1 MDNNYLERYIYYVN
15 NLIIWRKKCKIII
28 MNLKFNEK
36 NFIEEMRRNTEKEF
50 LKKITNYDQQ
60 ISPLMRSNGY
70 KRINESERTVIFTF
84 GEITFLRSRW
94 RKNNKTCCPVDEWLG
109 LSKYVRLSNDFVYQL
124 SKLSA
129 MMSYRQVCKSL
140 KMTHNL
146 DVTKDTVLKSVKIA
160 GKLFSEK
167 EKYRFFVDGEI
178 DKIKPKKL
186 YIEGDG
192 VMIKTNTGGDE
203 RKNTDLCHFLIHTG
217 VKNPGSKRKVLMNKH
232 EIINTSYDKAREE
245 LLDYLFNHF
254 EITED
259 TILITNSDNGRGY
272 TKETFR
278 EIKNALGI
286 KKHEHF
292 WDTYHLNE
300 KIKTFFKPYPLQLG
314 EMAFKAIK
322 KNDKE
327 LMRTV
332 LDTVNSLIYDDEEL
346 ILYKKFRR
354 KILNNFSDTKPAKLR
369 GISSQ
374 GIGVM
379 ESQHRKITYRMKHR
393 GMYWSIRGAKSMSQ
407 MIILEYFEQL
417 EDLFFGE
424 WRKKYELY
432 KGSRLGAGHLV
443 NHSPHGAIP
452 AIKNRES
459 RFRY

>member
-1 MDNNYLERYIYYVN
+1 MINT
-15 NLIIWRKKCKIII
+15 
-28 MNLKFNEK
+28 FNESS
-36 NFIEEMRRNTEKEF
+36 FVEEMRKNTEKEF
-50 LKKITNYDQQ
+50 LRKVAQYDNQ
-60 ISPLMRSNGY
+60 IGQVMRAHGY
-70 KRINESERTVIFTF
+70 KRINKSERTVLFTF
-84 GEITFLRSRW
+84 GEITFSRSRW
-94 RKNNKTCCPVDEWLG
+94 CKNEATYCPVDEWLG
-109 LSKYVRLSNDFVYQL
+109 LSKYSRLSNDLIYQL

-129 MMSYRQVCKSL
+129 MMSYRQVCKSV
-140 KMTHNL
+140 KMTYNL
-146 DVTKDTVLKSVKIA
+146 DITKDTVLKSVKIA
-160 GKLFSEK
+160 GKLFSVK
-167 EKYRFFVDGEI
+167 AKYRFFVEGETKKVKLK
-178 DKIKPKKL
+178 KI

-192 VMIKTNTGGDE
+192 VMIKTNAGGDE

-217 VKNPGSKRKVLMNKH
+217 VKNPGSKRRVLMNKH
-232 EIINTSYDKAREE
+232 EIVNTSYDKAREE
-245 LLDYLFNHF
+245 LLDYLINHF

-292 WDTYHLNE
+292 WDAYHLNE
-300 KIKTFFKPYPLQLG
+300 KIKNFFKPYPFQL
-314 EMAFKAIK
+314 EDMAFKAIK
-322 KNDKE
+322 KHDKE

-332 LDTVNSLIYDDEEL
+332 LDTVHSLIVDEEEL
-346 ILYKKFRR
+346 FLYQKFRR

-407 MIILEYFEQL
+407 IIVLEYFEQL
-417 EDLFFGE
+417 EDLFFGD

-443 NHSPHGAIP
+443 NHSPHSAIP
-452 AIKNRES
+452 AIKNRKS
-459 RFRY
+459 RFRC